1 MLPQGNCA
9 HVCTAGGESVDVCVY
24 VNVGCILD
32 EGIQMSKEELDYDET
47 KSIGGTTAIVV
58 WREL

>member
-1 MLPQGNCA
+1 MFVLLVVRVLMFV
-9 HVCTAGGESVDVCVY
+9 HMSMWDVFWMK
-24 VNVGCILD
+24 
-32 EGIQMSKEELDYDET
+32 GIQMSKEELDYDET